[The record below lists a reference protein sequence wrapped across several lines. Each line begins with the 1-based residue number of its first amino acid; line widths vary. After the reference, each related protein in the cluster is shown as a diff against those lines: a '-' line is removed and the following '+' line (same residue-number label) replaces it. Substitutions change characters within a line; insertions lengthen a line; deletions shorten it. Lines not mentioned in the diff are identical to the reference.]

1 MAPAR
6 PSDGKR
12 DLAWR
17 GGSLR
22 ARLIAIVI
30 AADLVAA
37 LATGTVIVGKA
48 RIATRL
54 EIASAME
61 LAQSLVADTIKLMRD
76 ATAPVLLRSIDL
88 HFQSVRHVRI
98 NVVDAAGQPVEAET
112 TPHPNAGLATPWW
125 FERLVS
131 PPIESRDYPIVVQGR
146 LIGTVTLVS
155 QPADEI
161 SEAWGYAHT
170 LIVTSALLNVLA
182 LVVMILVFGRVLA
195 PLEALAGGLRG
206 FERKDYAV
214 RLPKTRISELATIT
228 SHFNRTAAALSAA
241 EDGNRRLNRE
251 LLTAQDDER
260 RRTALELHDEVGPCL
275 FALEAN
281 ATSIMTMAQRR
292 ESPPPDLTRIQSR
305 ATDVVS
311 LVERLQHINRRVLDR
326 LRPLALGQIP
336 LRESLVKLVV
346 EQTGGDDGP
355 VLDHA
360 IGPIRD
366 SYDYLVDLTI
376 YRCVQEGLFNAV
388 RHAQPKRVRLHVA
401 EVLDQGAPRV
411 VVTIA
416 DDGTGLPE
424 PGRQGRGIR
433 GMRERVE
440 ALGGTFCIDSS
451 ADGTRLAISIPIEP
465 ARPDAHNQ
473 PNGGP
478 SS

>member
-1 MAPAR
+1 M
-6 PSDGKR
+6 
-12 DLAWR
+12 
-17 GGSLR
+17 R
-22 ARLIAIVI
+22 ARLVAIVVI
-30 AADLVAA
+30 ADLVAA
-37 LATGTVIVGKA
+37 LATGSVIVWKA
-48 RIATRL
+48 RSATRI

-61 LAQSLVADTIKLMRD
+61 LSQSLVADTIKLMGD
-76 ATAPVLLRSIDL
+76 AAPPILLRSIDL

-98 NVVDAAGQPVEAET
+98 NVIDDARQPVEAET
-112 TPHPNAGLATPWW
+112 TSRADAEVAAPWW
-125 FERLVS
+125 FARLVA
-131 PPIESRDYPIVVQGR
+131 PPIESRDFPVVAQGR
-146 LIGTVTLVS
+146 RIGTVTLVS

-161 SEAWGYAHT
+161 GEAWGYAHT
-170 LIVTSALLNVLA
+170 LLVTAALLNVLTLA
-182 LVVMILVFGRVLA
+182 GMVFVFGRVLA

-206 FERKDYAV
+206 FVRKDYAV

-281 ATSIMTMAQRR
+281 ATSIMTMAQR
-292 ESPPPDLTRIQSR
+292 SGAQAPDPTRIQSR

-346 EQTGGDDGP
+346 EHVGDDGP
-355 VLDHA
+355 TLDHA

-366 SYDYLVDLTI
+366 SYDYLVDLSI

-388 RHAQPKRVRLHVA
+388 RHAQARHVGLGVAEIRDGRSAHVA
-401 EVLDQGAPRV
+401 
-411 VVTIA
+411 VTID
-416 DDGTGLPE
+416 DDGTGIPE
-424 PGRQGRGIR
+424 PARQGRGIR

-440 ALGGTFCIDSS
+440 ALGGTFAIRSS
-451 ADGTRLAISIPIEP
+451 TDGTRLAIAIPIEL
-465 ARPDAHNQ
+465 ARPDAYAQ
-473 PNGGP
+473 PNGGANP
-478 SS
+478 